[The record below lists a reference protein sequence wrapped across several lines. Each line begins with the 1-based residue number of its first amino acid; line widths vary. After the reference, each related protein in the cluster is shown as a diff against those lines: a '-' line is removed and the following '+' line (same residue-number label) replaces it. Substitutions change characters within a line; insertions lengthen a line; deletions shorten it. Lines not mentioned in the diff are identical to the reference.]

1 MPKKPAKPHDEFFKA
16 TFGRLEIALDYVQK
30 MLPAE
35 LVAELDTS
43 KLTRVNGSYVS
54 KTLQEYFSDLIFELP
69 FKRQDLACNI
79 CLLFEH
85 KSEVP
90 THPHLQLLRYI
101 LDGMEEQLKQKKKL
115 SPIIPIIIYQGKKR
129 WKVRDLSRYFVKNTE
144 LAPAQVREFI
154 EILPKALNKAAMS
167 TYEKMIEEVKTQAD
181 NLLAEE
187 RQRTAKERQRAEEER
202 QRAEEERQRAEEE
215 RQRAEEERQRATAAL
230 HREEE
235 ALQREEEERQRL
247 NRLIYYLHD
256 TMQLPISNIA
266 EMMGVETQYVL
277 EILKPGNTEG

>member
-1 MPKKPAKPHDEFFKA
+1 M
-16 TFGRLEIALDYVQK
+16 
-30 MLPAE
+30 
-35 LVAELDTS
+35 
-43 KLTRVNGSYVS
+43 
-54 KTLQEYFSDLIFELP
+54 
-69 FKRQDLACNI
+69 ACNI

-167 TYEKMIEEVKTQAD
+167 TYEKIIAEVKTQAD

-187 RQRTAKERQRAEEER
+187 RQRTAKERQRAEEAL
-202 QRAEEERQRAEEE
+202 QRE
-215 RQRAEEERQRATAAL
+215 EEERQRATAAL
-230 HREEE
+230 QREEE
-235 ALQREEEERQRL
+235 ALQREEEEHQRL

-256 TMQLPISNIA
+256 VMQLPVSNIA
-266 EMMGVETQYVL
+266 EMMGVEAQYVL
-277 EILKPGNTEG
+277 ELLKQGSAEAKG

>member
-1 MPKKPAKPHDEFFKA
+1 M
-16 TFGRLEIALDYVQK
+16 
-30 MLPAE
+30 
-35 LVAELDTS
+35 
-43 KLTRVNGSYVS
+43 
-54 KTLQEYFSDLIFELP
+54 
-69 FKRQDLACNI
+69 ACNI

-167 TYEKMIEEVKTQAD
+167 TYEKIIAEVKTQAD

-187 RQRTAKERQRAEEER
+187 RQRTAKERQRAEEAL
-202 QRAEEERQRAEEE
+202 QREEEERKRA
-215 RQRAEEERQRATAAL
+215 
-230 HREEE
+230 EE
-235 ALQREEEERQRL
+235 ALQREEEERQRATAALQREEEALQREEEEHQRL

-256 TMQLPISNIA
+256 VMQLPVSNIA
-266 EMMGVETQYVL
+266 EMMGVEAQYVL
-277 EILKPGNTEG
+277 ELLKQGSAEAKG